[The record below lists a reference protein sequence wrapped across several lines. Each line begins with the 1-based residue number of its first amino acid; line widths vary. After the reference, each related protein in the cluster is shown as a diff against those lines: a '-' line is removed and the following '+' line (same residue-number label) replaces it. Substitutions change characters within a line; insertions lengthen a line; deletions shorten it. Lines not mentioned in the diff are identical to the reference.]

1 MSCCNSLPEKCGEK
15 EGDCDSDDHCKA
27 GHACGTDNCPADGN
41 FPPEADCCYSVT
53 GITSSYTYL
62 LFSYFWICC
71 ISSALIYVQKIYW
84 IFFILRM
91 QCN

>member
-41 FPPEADCCYSVT
+41 FPPEADCCYNVT
-53 GITSSYTYL
+53 GITITSSVRPISF
-62 LFSYFWICC
+62 FSYRPIPIKPDKLNF
-71 ISSALIYVQKIYW
+71 LIGRY
-84 IFFILRM
+84 R
-91 QCN
+91 

>member
-41 FPPEADCCYSVT
+41 FPPEADCCYNVT
-53 GITSSYTYL
+53 GITITSSVRPISF
-62 LFSYFWICC
+62 FSYRPIPIKPDKLNF
-71 ISSALIYVQKIYW
+71 LIGRY
-84 IFFILRM
+84 
-91 QCN
+91 

>member
-41 FPPEADCCYSVT
+41 FPPEADCCYNVT
-53 GITSSYTYL
+53 GIKSSYTYL
-62 LFSYFWICC
+62 LFSYFWICYMIKC
-71 ISSALIYVQKIYW
+71 TDIY
-84 IFFILRM
+84 
-91 QCN
+91 